1 MIGPEL
7 PKLMTDST
15 INLLRDLIAIDSV
28 NPALA
33 PGAAGE
39 TQISEAIAAVLLEGG
54 LDVEIQPV
62 AHGRSNVIGVLDGKQ
77 PGRSLML
84 CGHMDTV
91 GVAGMKAPFD
101 PVQKDGRIYGRGS
114 QDMKGGLAAMIAA
127 ALQLSKNGGLPA
139 GRVMIAA
146 VIDEEYAS
154 RGAEALVTKWKADA
168 AVVGEPTDM
177 KIAVGHKGF
186 QWVEIITEGV
196 AAHGSRPAD
205 GRDAI
210 MRMGRVLSRLE
221 KLDRDLQ
228 SGHGHPIQ
236 GTASLHASLIHG
248 GRELSTY
255 PDECILEMERRT
267 VSGEAD
273 QCALTEVEPILGDLR
288 REDPEFQASAK
299 CLFSRPPYLTPPDH
313 ELPGMIESAM
323 ARKGMRPVRSGMS
336 FWTDAAILG
345 GAGIP
350 SVVFGPGGAGLH
362 SVSEYVIENDVLT
375 CRDALIELATEF
387 CSGT

>member
-1 MIGPEL
+1 MS
-7 PKLMTDST
+7 DST

-28 NPALA
+28 NPSLV

-39 TQISEAIAAVLLEGG
+39 NEIGGVIATKLHSAG
-54 LDVEIQPV
+54 LDVQIQQV
-62 AHGRSNVIGVLDGKQ
+62 APGRANVIGILEGRQ
-77 PGRSLML
+77 QGRSLMF

-91 GVAGMKAPFD
+91 GVIGMNAPFD
-101 PVQKDGRIYGRGS
+101 PVEKDGRVYGRGS
-114 QDMKGGLAAMIAA
+114 QDMKGGLASMIAA
-127 ALQLSKNGGLPA
+127 ALHLSKNGGFPA
-139 GRVMIAA
+139 GRLILAA

-154 RGAEALVTKWKADA
+154 VGAEALVTSWKADA

-186 QWVEIITEGV
+186 EWVEITTAGV

-228 SGHGHPIQ
+228 ARPPHPVHGT
-236 GTASLHASLIHG
+236 GSLHASLIAG

-255 PDECILEMERRT
+255 PDECTLEMERRT
-267 VSGEAD
+267 IDGEPD
-273 QCALTEVEPILGDLR
+273 QCSLIEAQRILDDLR
-288 REDPEFQASAK
+288 REDPEFKASARF
-299 CLFSRPPYLTPPDH
+299 LFSRPPYLTPAADDVPKM
-313 ELPGMIESAM
+313 LESAVV
-323 ARKGMRPVRSGMS
+323 RRGKQPVRGGMS

-345 GAGIP
+345 AAGIP
-350 SVVFGPGGAGLH
+350 SVIFGPGGAGLH
-362 SVSEYVIENDVLT
+362 SISEYVIADDVLT

-387 CSGT
+387 CSGK